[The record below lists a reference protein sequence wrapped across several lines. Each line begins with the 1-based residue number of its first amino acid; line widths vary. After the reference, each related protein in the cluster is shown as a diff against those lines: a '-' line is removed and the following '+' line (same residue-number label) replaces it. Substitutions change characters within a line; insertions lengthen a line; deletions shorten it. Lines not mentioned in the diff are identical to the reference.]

1 MTASKSRTTAKAAPA
16 AAPVAV
22 AHVPAAPAA
31 QNPEPGAILNPT
43 LTGQPVPGTVKE
55 EPALVDTAGAA
66 TAGTLADQLHSDQAG
81 ERQQASDVAA
91 AQLSATGQTGA
102 PVADRLPDDDAAAQ
116 LEAAR
121 AAEWPA
127 AKVVAADTPYGTQAH
142 ATNGGDL
149 LALNAQWFCATGQ
162 MVDGG
167 EPDVRQ
173 VAFYLGMQLEELAEK
188 VTAVFGPKA
197 AADVMNALGDKLKR
211 GTYDDEVHAALTNP
225 AAAKELLDG
234 DIDLLWVTVG
244 AAQAAG
250 SDVYGAYGKVCE
262 ANWAK
267 RWSDGTFHRDPT
279 TGKVLKPEGWQA
291 PDLSSS
297 VHPDLR

>member
-1 MTASKSRTTAKAAPA
+1 MNASKSRTTAKAAS
-16 AAPVAV
+16 APVAV

-31 QNPEPGAILNPT
+31 KNPEPGAALNPT
-43 LTGQPVPGTVKE
+43 LAGQPAPGAVKE

-66 TAGTLADQLHSDQAG
+66 TAGTLADQLRSDQAG
-81 ERQQASDVAA
+81 ERQQASDVVD
-91 AQLSATGQTGA
+91 AQLQATGQTAA

-127 AKVVAADTPYGTQAH
+127 ASGAQAH

-149 LALNAQWFCATGQ
+149 LALNAQWFVATGQ
-162 MVDGG
+162 MVEGG
-167 EPDVRQ
+167 EPNVRQ

-211 GTYDDEVHAALTNP
+211 GTYDDEVHAALADP

-267 RWSDGTFHRDPT
+267 RWPDGEFHRDPT

-291 PDLSSS
+291 PDLTSS
-297 VHPDLR
+297 VHPGLR